1 MSTNNTSMVKKGKSN
16 SAMKRLLQLVL
27 KKYPFLFAV
36 VVITILI
43 VAFAGVANSFFV
55 GNILIDEFIEPS
67 LNAYKNGL
75 TNSAYDYLTQVCVGE
90 TFKLSFWNSIIVMI
104 VIFVLGVLASY
115 AYNFFMAYIAQG
127 IQKDIRDDLFSH
139 MQDLPVSYFDKHTH
153 GDIMSVYTN
162 DVDSLREMLARS
174 IPMMTN
180 SFVTM
185 IAVFAIMVVT
195 DFYLMLVVVLI
206 GILMFVLSKYFALKS
221 GKHFIYQQ
229 KELGVTNGYIEEMIA
244 GQKVV
249 KVFNYEEKN
258 IEEFKK
264 HNEELYT
271 QSVKA
276 NRYANTLMPMV
287 NQLGNL
293 QYAIIALIGGLF
305 VVYGVKGYGFI
316 DLFDGQWGHV
326 YTLGI
331 ITSFLLYSKSF
342 TQPIGQMAQQ
352 LNTVTMALAGAS
364 RIFAMTDEASEVDEG
379 YVELVNAKE
388 DENGNPVEVK
398 ERTGKWAWKHPH
410 KDGSGV
416 EYRWLKGKINVN
428 GVDFG
433 YTPNKIVL
441 HDITVYA
448 EPGQKVAFVGPTGA
462 GKTTITNLLN
472 RFYDIADGKIRY
484 DDININK
491 IKKADLRRSL
501 GMVFQDTKLFTGT
514 VMENIRYGKLDATD
528 EEVYAAAKL
537 ANADT
542 FINQLPD
549 GYNTILKN
557 GGTSLSQGQRQLLAI
572 ARAAIA
578 NPPVLILD
586 EATSSIDSRTEAM
599 VTKGMDAIM
608 EGRTVFVIAHRL
620 STIKNSD
627 VIMVL
632 DGGRIIERGSHDSLL
647 AQKGKYYQLY
657 TGNAIAQDAD

>member
-1 MSTNNTSMVKKGKSN
+1 MSMNKKPSKAETKG
-16 SAMKRLLQLVL
+16 AFKRLVGMIFKYYPGYFALVIIST
-27 KKYPFLFAV
+27 FIVSFAS
-36 VVITILI
+36 
-43 VAFAGVANSFFV
+43 VANSYFV
-55 GNILIDEFIEPS
+55 GNILIDKFIQPA
-67 LNAYKNGL
+67 LDAFANNNVPG
-75 TNSAYDYLTQVCVGE
+75 TVGSAYEIMTTQITVFGLHFFE
-90 TFKLSFWNSIIVMI
+90 LIGVMCA
-104 VIFVLGVLASY
+104 IFAVGVLASY
-115 AYNFFMAYIAQG
+115 SYNFFMAFIAQG
-127 IQKDIRDDLFSH
+127 LQKRIRDDMFAH

-174 IPMMTN
+174 IPMMLS
-180 SFVTM
+180 SFVSM
-185 IAVFAIMVVT
+185 ISCFVIMLTT
-195 DFYLMLVVVLI
+195 DLYLMAVVVLFAFM
-206 GILMFVLSKYFALKS
+206 MFMLTKFFASHS
-221 GKHFIYQQ
+221 GKHFIQQ
-229 KELGVTNGYIEEMIA
+229 QIQLGKTNGYVEEMIA

-249 KVFNYEEKN
+249 KVFNYEERN
-258 IEEFKK
+258 IEGFSKVNNK
-264 HNEELYT
+264 LYEE
-271 QSVKA
+271 SVKA
-276 NRYANTLMPMV
+276 NRYANTLMPTV
-287 NQLGNL
+287 NQLGNV
-293 QYAIIALIGGLF
+293 QYAVIALIGGIF
-305 VVYGVKGYGFI
+305 VLNGIQGYSLTGI
-316 DLFDGQWGHV
+316 HL
-326 YTLGI
+326 YSIGI
-331 ITSFLLYSKSF
+331 IVSFLLYSKSF
-342 TQPIGQMAQQ
+342 VQPIGQMAQQ

-364 RIFAMTDEASEVDEG
+364 RIFAIIDEPGEIDEG

-388 DENGNPVEVK
+388 DENGNPIEVK

-410 KDGSGV
+410 GDGSGTT
-416 EYRWLKGKINVN
+416 YTWLKGKINVYD
-428 GVDFG
+428 VDFG
-433 YTPNKIVL
+433 YEPNKIVL
-441 HDITVYA
+441 HNISVYA

-528 EEVYAAAKL
+528 EEVYEAAKL

-549 GYNTILKN
+549 GYQTVLKN
-557 GGTSLSQGQRQLLAI
+557 GGASLSQGQRQLLAI

-632 DGGRIIERGSHDSLL
+632 DHGKIIERGSHDDLL

-657 TGNAIAQDAD
+657 TGNAIKEG